1 MRVFGAFVSGNAKL
15 TQAVCDSG
23 ALDVL
28 PKLLGHVNKRIRKE
42 VCWMISNIAAGTLLQ
57 VESLVEK
64 GYLPILTRVLK
75 EDEPDIKKEAIWAI
89 CNFTLVEKREH
100 IQSNFENG
108 ILETV
113 CLIIKSSEPKCIA
126 VAIESLGN
134 LLNLGKNNPNQDGSN
149 PIVNKIEELGMY
161 DILESLQYH
170 PVKVVYEKT
179 IVLLEKY
186 IDLE

>member
-23 ALDVL
+23 VLDVL

-64 GYLPILTRVLK
+64 GYLAILTRVLK

-89 CNFTLVEKREH
+89 CNFTLVEKREY

-113 CLIIKSSEPKCIA
+113 CSILKSTEPKYIA

-134 LLNLGKNNPNQDGSN
+134 LLNHGKKYLNQDGSN

-170 PVKVVYEKT
+170 PVQVVYEKT
-179 IVLLEKY
+179 LLLLEKY
-186 IDLE
+186 FELE